1 MSERERER
9 EREGERERE
18 RERWLAGGKM
28 RMETAIKEG
37 RREEGRQRVKT
48 KRVSR
53 HAELSVL
60 VQALTYLFRVIL
72 YIVCGLCCECGV
84 MVVGGAFSRSKR

>member
-1 MSERERER
+1 MRERER
-9 EREGERERE
+9 KRERGREAERE
-18 RERWLAGGKM
+18 
-28 RMETAIKEG
+28 TDIKEG
-37 RREEGRQRVKT
+37 RREEGRQRVKNKGNKWT
-48 KRVSR
+48 Q
-53 HAELSVL
+53 AELSVQ